1 MKLHSVAV
9 ILQTRNMPKMK
20 TNGHRKNLMQ
30 FYFRHAVIWS
40 CQCRLIYRCRYQR
53 TCRARTKAA
62 DIISCKFINTMKTPF
77 HFWWFWLNS
86 LRGHGQKYFHIQS
99 LAVQNKM
106 FTQQLMLIEI
116 SLWKDKS
123 SILAED
129 GKVRKRGFCALF
141 HKYYKSKMDR
151 QENMENVKKLVIWWR
166 Y

>member
-116 SLWKDKS
+116 KTNQAFLQKMEKSGNVGFVHFSTSTIKAKWIDK
-123 SILAED
+123 
-129 GKVRKRGFCALF
+129 K
-141 HKYYKSKMDR
+141 
-151 QENMENVKKLVIWWR
+151 IWR
-166 Y
+166 M